1 MYFIPVALGI
11 GSGMAACR
19 GPRIGPVTQ
28 GADHNWLGVLVV
40 HPLGHHRGAVAH
52 SGRLDVGL
60 VGVVPGHRHC
70 RRDHRLGVV
79 DNWLGVVDH
88 RLGVVDHGRN
98 RVMVVTDGWLHSG
111 NWLSHLVNWL
121 GHGHCW
127 LCHSHRLDVG
137 PLLHVGG
144 LRMVHCLP
152 DVGRLSRVDH
162 LLLNKVFKL
171 DITNFKD
178 LAILNS

>member
-11 GSGMAACR
+11 GSGMAAGR
-19 GPRIGPVTQ
+19 GSCIGPVTQ

-40 HPLGHHRGAVAH
+40 HSLGHHRGAVAH

-98 RVMVVTDGWLHSG
+98 RVMVTDGWLHSG

-121 GHGHCW
+121 GHGHW
-127 LCHSHRLDVG
+127 LNVG
-137 PLLHVGG
+137 PLLYIGR
-144 LRMVHCLP
+144 LRL
-152 DVGRLSRVDH
+152 DIGRLSCVDH
-162 LLLNKVFKL
+162 LLLNKFCWL
-171 DITNFKD
+171 DIIKLKD
-178 LAILNS
+178 FFTPLALSNS